1 VARQRARD
9 DERRRTAG
17 AAAPESAPDRTAPDA
32 VRALQRG
39 AGNAAVT
46 AWLARRAHLS
56 RQPVSPAADP
66 IRELW
71 GRDAVCTPHDGG
83 GVEGALGLLD
93 PDPGTADWLGDV
105 LGLPTSAPAAP
116 ATAPPA
122 VDKAVTD
129 WRARAPT
136 TNAEYAQWV
145 LDGEGLGFVT
155 FTPSMGSK
163 AQMTDLAA
171 GKKVSGVDPGQAAVL
186 GGLFTIHALV
196 DARAGRWVA
205 DPKQDKAPLM
215 VGSFIRSD
223 GHRGQAIDLN
233 GLDFAGAGGPAQV
246 AALLQD
252 LPKGSYGIGLP
263 FQGQFFPADQ
273 QLKRRMSAAEAK
285 AGEGTPEAITTPSL
299 ERFTTNTYTASW
311 NAEKHTWDTAVAGD
325 QAVGHL
331 RSADL
336 RKAIGDLNKA
346 GYSIYVFPDNDS
358 HIHVQH

>member
-1 VARQRARD
+1 M
-9 DERRRTAG
+9 
-17 AAAPESAPDRTAPDA
+17 
-32 VRALQRG
+32 RALQRG
-39 AGNAAVT
+39 AGNAAVS
-46 AWLARRAHLS
+46 AWLARSARLS
-56 RQPVSPAADP
+56 RQPADPAADP
-66 IRELW
+66 GAAIHELW

-116 ATAPPA
+116 AAAPPA

-129 WRARAPT
+129 WRARAPA

-145 LDGEGLGFVT
+145 LDGEGQGFVT
-155 FTPSMGSK
+155 FTTGMGAK

-171 GKKVSGVDPGQAAVL
+171 GKKVSGVDPGQSAVL

-196 DARAGRWVA
+196 DARVGRWVA
-205 DPKQDKAPLM
+205 DPAKDKAPLM
-215 VGSFIRSD
+215 VGSFIRSS

-233 GLDFAGAGGPAQV
+233 GLDFTGAGGPAQV

-263 FQGQFFPADQ
+263 FQGEFFPAD
-273 QLKRRMSAAEAK
+273 LELDRRMSAAKAK
-285 AGEGTPEAITTPSL
+285 AGEGEPAAITTASL
-299 ERFTTNTYTASW
+299 VRFTTNTYTAAW
-311 NAEKHTWDTAVAGD
+311 NAAKHDWDTAVAGD

-331 RSADL
+331 KSATL
-336 RKAIGDLNKA
+336 RKAIGDLNSG

>member
-1 VARQRARD
+1 VARQRSRD
-9 DERRRTAG
+9 DERRGTAE
-17 AAAPESAPDRTAPDA
+17 AATPEAAPRQTPPDA

-46 AWLARRAHLS
+46 AWLARSGRLS
-56 RQPVSPAADP
+56 RQPVGPAADP
-66 IRELW
+66 LQELW

-83 GVEGALGLLD
+83 GVEGALGLLA
-93 PDPGTADWLGDV
+93 PDAEAADWLADA
-105 LGLPTSAPAAP
+105 LGLPMSAPAAP
-116 ATAPPA
+116 AAAPPA

-129 WRARAPT
+129 WRGRALA

-155 FTPSMGSK
+155 FTAHMGAK

-196 DARAGRWVA
+196 DARVGRWVA
-205 DPKQDKAPLM
+205 DPTKDKAPLM
-215 VGSFIRSD
+215 VGSFIRTD

-273 QLKRRMSAAEAK
+273 QLKARMAAAEAK
-285 AGEGTPEAITTPSL
+285 AGDGTPAAITSPSL
-299 ERFTTNTYTASW
+299 ERFTTNTYTATW
-311 NAEKHTWDTAVAGD
+311 NADKHTWDTAVAGD

-346 GYSIYVFPDNDS
+346 GYSIYVFPDNDN